1 MGLLNRLKMGAVLTK
16 DSALLIRHNPG
27 LLLFPVVSGVAGI
40 GFLALFLGVTFG
52 LAQVAADAGMIA
64 GLFLAYLALTFV
76 SSFFAAGLVHQ
87 TRAVLADDE
96 PSLKAGLAAAWERKG
111 PLLVW
116 SVIAA
121 TVGIIINAIE
131 NSDSRIGRILGVVF
145 GVAWTLMT
153 FFIIPVIVF
162 ERTST
167 VGMFKESAR
176 KFKQT
181 YGETPVSLIGI
192 QLLSSLIALPFVLVG
207 MYLNSIGIV
216 PVAIGLVL
224 LGVVLSFIMTQ
235 TLGGVVKTALY
246 FYAEEG
252 KQPDEFDNVDF
263 ENLDTD
269 QDRGFGSRRR
279 PSGGGFR

>member
-1 MGLLNRLKMGAVLTK
+1 MGLFSRLKMGAVLTK

-27 LLLFPVVSGVAGI
+27 LLAFPVVSGVAGI

-52 LAQVAADAGMIA
+52 LAQFAADAGLIA

-87 TRAVLADDE
+87 TRAVLAGRE
-96 PSLKAGLAAAWERKG
+96 PSLRAGMAAAWERKG
-111 PLLVW
+111 PLFVW
-116 SVIAA
+116 SLIAA
-121 TVGIIINAIE
+121 TVGIVINAIE

-192 QLLSSLIALPFVLVG
+192 QLLSAVIALPFILLGV
-207 MYLNSIGIV
+207 YFNSIGLV
-216 PVAIGLVL
+216 PVTIGLVL
-224 LGVVLSFIMTQ
+224 LGVVLSFILTQ
-235 TLGGVVKTALY
+235 TLQGVVKTALY

-269 QDRGFGSRRR
+269 QDRGLGSGGRV
-279 PSGGGFR
+279 SGGGFR

>member
-52 LAQVAADAGMIA
+52 LAQVAADAGLIA

-87 TRAVLADDE
+87 TRAVLAGNE
-96 PSLKAGLAAAWERKG
+96 PSLKAGLAAAWARKG
-111 PLLVW
+111 PLFVW

-121 TVGIIINAIE
+121 TVGIVINAIE

-269 QDRGFGSRRR
+269 QDRGFGTGRR

>member
-1 MGLLNRLKMGAVLTK
+1 MGFINRLKMGAVLTK

-52 LAQVAADAGMIA
+52 LAQVAADAGLIA

-87 TRAVLADDE
+87 TRAVLAGDE

-111 PLLVW
+111 PLFVW
-116 SVIAA
+116 SAIAA
-121 TVGIIINAIE
+121 TVGIVINVIE

-192 QLLSSLIALPFVLVG
+192 QLLSSVVALPFVLVG
-207 MYLNSIGIV
+207 LYFNSIGIV
-216 PVAIGLVL
+216 PVTIGLVL
-224 LGVVLSFIMTQ
+224 LGVVLSFIISQ

-252 KQPDEFDNVDF
+252 KQPDEFDDVDF

-269 QDRGFGSRRR
+269 QDRGFGGGRR